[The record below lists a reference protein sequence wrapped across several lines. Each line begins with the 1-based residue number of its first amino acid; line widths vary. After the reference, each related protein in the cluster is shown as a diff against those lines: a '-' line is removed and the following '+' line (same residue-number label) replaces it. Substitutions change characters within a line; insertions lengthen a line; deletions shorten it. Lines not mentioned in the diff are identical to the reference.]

1 MNSEGLEGASVAEK
15 LVHNYLVEEGLAPG
29 LPDRVDFWDETLRD
43 GEQMPGVHFTVDEK
57 VKIASWMD
65 EIGIPIMDVGM
76 PVVSDEEK
84 RSVRAIA
91 KEDLDATIMTAA
103 RTVKG
108 DVDAALDSDADAV
121 SIFVACS
128 DLHLKYKLR
137 MTREQVL
144 AIAPELVEYIKEH
157 GRKVAFVTEDTA
169 RADLGFVEQLYN
181 AAIDA
186 GADWAVLCDTVGVLT
201 PTTTRWWVRRVKEVL
216 KPVTLSVHIHND
228 FGMGVANSL
237 AAMEEG
243 VQVPHTTINGLGE
256 RSGNTPFAETVMA
269 LESLYGYDTGIKTER
284 LYKLS
289 RLVEELSGV
298 PVAVNKPIVGYNSFR
313 HESGIHTHG
322 VLMNTLTYEPIQPE
336 VVGNKRVF
344 IFGKHTGT
352 AAVEDRL
359 KEAGVEASDEEVR
372 TMVAA
377 IKDLAEHKGKEGQT
391 AFIQAYRERE
401 ERLRGVTEEEFWTI
415 AEKVGVLPPEET

>member
-1 MNSEGLEGASVAEK
+1 MAEK
-15 LVHNYLVEEGLAPG
+15 LVHNFMVEEGLAPG

-43 GEQMPGVHFTVDEK
+43 GEQMPGLHFTVDEK

-157 GRKVAFVTEDTA
+157 GRKVAFVTEDTV
-169 RADLGFVEQLYN
+169 RADLGYVEQLYN
-181 AAIDA
+181 ASIDA

-201 PTTTRWWVRRVKEVL
+201 PTMTRWWIRRVKEVL

-237 AAMEEG
+237 AAVEEG

-256 RSGNTPFAETVMA
+256 RSGNTPFSETVMA
-269 LESLYGYDTGIKTER
+269 LEALYGYDTGIKTER

-289 RLVEELSGV
+289 RLVEEISGV

-359 KEAGVEASDEEVR
+359 KEAGVEASDEEIR
-372 TMVAA
+372 AMVAA
-377 IKDLAEHKGKEGQT
+377 IKDLAERKGKEDQT
-391 AFIQAYRERE
+391 AFIQTYRERE
-401 ERLRGVTEEEFWTI
+401 EHLRGVTEEEFWTI
-415 AEKVGVLPPEET
+415 AKEAGLGLPEET

>member
-1 MNSEGLEGASVAEK
+1 MAEK

-29 LPDRVDFWDETLRD
+29 LPERVDFWDETLRD
-43 GEQMPGVHFTVDEK
+43 GEQMPGLHFTVEEK

-76 PVVSDEEK
+76 PIVSDEEK
-84 RSVRAIA
+84 RAVRAIA

-108 DVDAALDSDADAV
+108 DIDAALDADADAI

-144 AIAPELVEYIKEH
+144 ALAPELVEYIKEH
-157 GRKVAFVTEDTA
+157 GRKVAFVTEDTV
-169 RADLGFVEQLYN
+169 RADLGYVEQLYN
-181 AAIDA
+181 ASIDA

-237 AAMEEG
+237 AAVEEG
-243 VQVPHTTINGLGE
+243 VEVPHTTINGLGE

-284 LYKLS
+284 LYELS

-322 VLMNTLTYEPIQPE
+322 VLMNTLTYEPIQPQ

-359 KEAGVEASDEEVR
+359 KEAGVEASEEDVR
-372 TMVAA
+372 KIVAA
-377 IKDLAEHKGKEGQT
+377 IKDLAESKGKEDQT
-391 AFIQAYRERE
+391 AFIKLYRERE
-401 ERLRGVTEEEFWTI
+401 ERLRGVTEEEFWAI
-415 AEKVGVLPPEET
+415 AKEVGILPTE